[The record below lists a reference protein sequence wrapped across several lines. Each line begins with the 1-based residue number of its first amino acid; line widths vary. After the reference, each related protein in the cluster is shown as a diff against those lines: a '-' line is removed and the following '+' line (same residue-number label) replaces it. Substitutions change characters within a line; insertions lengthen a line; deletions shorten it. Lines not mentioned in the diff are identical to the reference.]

1 MSRAPTALVTNDDGI
16 EARGLRVLAA
26 AAVEA
31 GLDVLVAAP
40 HVERSGAS
48 ASLSALE
55 EGGALATS
63 RVGLD
68 GLPGVRA
75 LAVEASPALI
85 AFLAAHG
92 GFGAVPDV
100 VLSGV
105 NHGPNTGQAVLHSG
119 TVGAAMTGVTHGLA
133 GVAFSLA
140 SSSATHWDSAALVV
154 RAVLPWLVERL
165 HGDGLGDA
173 VVNVNVP
180 DVPPDRLRGLR
191 EAPLASFGAVQAEV
205 ADVDGDRLAVTFSE
219 IAAERGGDTDAAL
232 LLDGWATLT
241 AVRAPC
247 RSDAVD
253 LSALAATRLPPR

>member
-1 MSRAPTALVTNDDGI
+1 MTSIPTALVTNDDGI
-16 EARGLRVLAA
+16 DATGLRVLAA

-31 GLDVLVAAP
+31 GFDVLVAAP

-55 EGGALATS
+55 DDGGLVTHAV
-63 RVGLD
+63 RLD
-68 GLPGVRA
+68 GLPDVRA

-85 AFLAAHG
+85 AFLAAHDA
-92 GFGAVPDV
+92 FGEAPDV

-119 TVGAAMTGVTHGLA
+119 TVGAAMTGVTHGLG

-140 SSSATHWDSAALVV
+140 SASASHWDSAAGVV
-154 RAVLPWLVERL
+154 RTVLAWVVDQLR
-165 HGDGLGDA
+165 GGGLGDA

-180 DVPPDRLRGLR
+180 DVAPDRVRGLR
-191 EAPLASFGAVQAEV
+191 EASLAPFGAVQAQFGEP
-205 ADVDGDRLAVTFSE
+205 DGERLTVTFSE
-219 IAAERGGDTDAAL
+219 IAAEVGGDTDAAL

-253 LSALAATRLPPR
+253 LSTLAGTPLL